1 MAVDETAAPLKATG
15 PENEKEKQD
24 AAAKPAPPPA
34 GLPSITYPGVWHYS
48 LLAFALLL
56 AMFLVALD
64 VSIIATAIPTIT
76 AEFHSVSQIGWYGSA
91 FFMSLAAFQA
101 FWGKAYKYFALK
113 IVFLS
118 CIGIFE
124 IGSLM
129 AALAPNSNVLILGR
143 AIQGLG
149 GAGITGGC
157 YTIFAFITPPKNM
170 PAILGLSSS
179 VWSCSSVL
187 GPLLGGLFTQDV
199 TWRWCFWV
207 NLPIGGTTML
217 ILLFV
222 FKTPAHSRMAHT
234 TWKEV
239 PFLFDLP
246 GIVTIVA
253 ALVCL
258 LVAFEEGG
266 VLRLWTDSVPIGLV
280 VGFVLLMGLL
290 VVIEWK
296 QGEKAMIVLRIMKR
310 RTILILALFN
320 LTAQAAGFARTYNLP
335 IYFQAVQG
343 VSPSQSGIRML
354 PTVLTTSLFS
364 FIGSVALGKLG
375 YYQPFLLVGAVFLT
389 IGSGMLYTLGPESSA
404 AHYIGYQ
411 ILASIGSGLVIQINV
426 VVAQAITP
434 RPDMAVTIALVLL
447 WQFVGGTIGVS
458 AAQNILNNVLLKSLP
473 VNSPNITAAKVL
485 AAGTTSLHDAFP
497 DPADFSTV
505 VNAYMNGIRAAWIWG
520 IILSGL
526 AFLIAFGA
534 EWRSIKVEDVQKRTE
549 EKPATSQA

>member
-1 MAVDETAAPLKATG
+1 MAVDLIAAPLKATG
-15 PENEKEKQD
+15 PENEKDKQD
-24 AAAKPAPPPA
+24 AVAKPALPPA
-34 GLPSITYPGVWHYS
+34 GPPSITYPGVWHYS
-48 LLAFALLL
+48 LLAFTLLL
-56 AMFLVALD
+56 AMFFVVLD
-64 VSIIATAIPTIT
+64 L
-76 AEFHSVSQIGWYGSA
+76 IGWYGSA
-91 FFMSLAAFQA
+91 FFMSLAAFQV

-113 IVFLS
+113 IVFLT
-118 CIGIFE
+118 CIGIFKT
-124 IGSLM
+124 GSLI

-157 YTIFAFITPPKNM
+157 YTIFALITPPKNM

-179 VWSCSSVL
+179 VWSCSS
-187 GPLLGGLFTQDV
+187 
-199 TWRWCFWV
+199 
-207 NLPIGGTTML
+207 
-217 ILLFV
+217 
-222 FKTPAHSRMAHT
+222 
-234 TWKEV
+234 KEL
-239 PFLFDLP
+239 PFLFNLP

-258 LVAFEEGG
+258 LLAFDEGG
-266 VLRLWTDSVPIGLV
+266 VLRLWTDSVPVGLV

-296 QGEKAMIVLRIMKR
+296 QGEKAMIVLRIMKS

-343 VSPSQSGIRML
+343 ASPSQSGIRML
-354 PTVLTTSLFS
+354 PTALTTSLFS

-375 YYQPFLLVGAVFLT
+375 YYQPFLLVGAVFPT
-389 IGSGMLYTLGPESSA
+389 TGPGMLYTLRPESST

-411 ILASIGSGLVIQINV
+411 ILASIGSCLVIQINV
-426 VVAQAITP
+426 VVAEAITP

-447 WQFVGGTIGVS
+447 WQFVGGTIEVS
-458 AAQNILNNVLLKSLP
+458 TAQNILNNVLLKSLP

-497 DPADFSTV
+497 DPADLSTV
-505 VNAYMNGIRAAWIWG
+505 VNAYMKGIRAAWIWG

-534 EWRSIKVEDVQKRTE
+534 EWRSIRVEDVKKRA
-549 EKPATSQA
+549 EKKAATSQA

>member
-1 MAVDETAAPLKATG
+1 MTAGEIAAPPTAAG
-15 PENEKEKQD
+15 PDNGREKQD
-24 AAAKPAPPPA
+24 EVAEPAPPPA
-34 GLPSITYPGVWHYS
+34 GPPPITYPGVWHYS
-48 LLAFALLL
+48 LLTFALLL

-64 VSIIATAIPTIT
+64 ISIIATAIPTIT
-76 AEFHSVSQIGWYGSA
+76 SEFHSVSQIGWYGSA

-101 FWGKAYKYFALK
+101 FWGKAYKFFPLK
-113 IVFLS
+113 VVFLT

-124 IGSLM
+124 IGSLI
-129 AALAPNSNVLILGR
+129 AALSPSSNVLILAR

-217 ILLFV
+217 ILLFF

-239 PFLFDLP
+239 PFLFDFP
-246 GIVTIVA
+246 GIVTTVA

-258 LVAFEEGG
+258 LIAFEDGG
-266 VLRLWTDSVPIGLV
+266 VLRPWTDSVPIGLV
-280 VGFVLLMGLL
+280 VGFILLMGLL
-290 VVIEWK
+290 FVVEWK
-296 QGEKAMIVLRIMKR
+296 QGENAMIVLRIMKR
-310 RTILILALFN
+310 RTILILSLFN
-320 LTAQAAGFARTYNLP
+320 LTAQAAGFARTYILP
-335 IYFQAVQG
+335 IYFQAAQG
-343 VSPSQSGIRML
+343 ASPSQSGIRML
-354 PTVLTTSLFS
+354 PTVLATSLFS
-364 FIGSVALGKLG
+364 FVGSVAVGRLG
-375 YYQPFLLVGAVFLT
+375 YYKPFLLVGAVFLT
-389 IGSGMLYTLGPESSA
+389 IGTGMLYTLEPHSSA

-411 ILASIGSGLVIQINV
+411 ILASIGSGLIIQINV

-434 RPDMAVTIALVLL
+434 RPDMAVTIAIVLL

-473 VNSPNITAAKVL
+473 IDNSNITVAKVL
-485 AAGTTSLHDAFP
+485 AAGTMSLHDAFP

-505 VNAYMNGIRAAWIWG
+505 VNAYMKGIRASWIWG
-520 IILSGL
+520 ISLSGL
-526 AFLIAFGA
+526 AFFIALGA
-534 EWRSIKVEDVQKRTE
+534 EWRSIKVEDVKKRAE
-549 EKPATSQA
+549 RKAATSQV

>member
-1 MAVDETAAPLKATG
+1 MAVDEVAAPLKATG

-24 AAAKPAPPPA
+24 AVAKPALPPA
-34 GLPSITYPGVWHYS
+34 GPPSITYPGVWHYS

-64 VSIIATAIPTIT
+64 IVSRPSLCGGGWRALTRAEHHCHGHPT

-113 IVFLS
+113 IVFLI
-118 CIGIFE
+118 CIGIFVT
-124 IGSLM
+124 GSLI

-143 AIQGLG
+143 AIQELG

-187 GPLLGGLFTQDV
+187 GPLLGGLFTQDL

-217 ILLFV
+217 ILLFL

-246 GIVTIVA
+246 GIVIIVA

-258 LVAFEEGG
+258 LIAFEEGG
-266 VLRLWTDSVPIGLV
+266 VLRLWTDSVPVGLL

-310 RTILILALFN
+310 RTIVILALFN
-320 LTAQAAGFARTYNLP
+320 LTAQAAGFAPGEGGGPRRYPLLVWQD
-335 IYFQAVQG
+335 YA
-343 VSPSQSGIRML
+343 SKSGL
-354 PTVLTTSLFS
+354 CGLTSL
-364 FIGSVALGKLG
+364 
-375 YYQPFLLVGAVFLT
+375 YLVL
-389 IGSGMLYTLGPESSA
+389 PESDSRL
-404 AHYIGYQ
+404 YDGIN
-411 ILASIGSGLVIQINV
+411 LADLELVEV
-426 VVAQAITP
+426 IT
-434 RPDMAVTIALVLL
+434 
-447 WQFVGGTIGVS
+447 
-458 AAQNILNNVLLKSLP
+458 
-473 VNSPNITAAKVL
+473 
-485 AAGTTSLHDAFP
+485 
-497 DPADFSTV
+497 
-505 VNAYMNGIRAAWIWG
+505 
-520 IILSGL
+520 
-526 AFLIAFGA
+526 
-534 EWRSIKVEDVQKRTE
+534 
-549 EKPATSQA
+549 